1 MNTKTF
7 LRVIYLKNPV
17 KFFFSKEAEEGYV
30 PNFDLLAHSAGL
42 CGQNMTYSFVAGW
55 WFTFCI
61 DILGID
67 PKKVGIITSVSRL
80 WDAVN
85 DPLIGSLVDK
95 FRFKSGEK
103 LRPYTLITPPIIGIL
118 SLLMFVNFRFAPGII
133 LALMMVL
140 YFFWDLTYSFQDVA
154 LWGLIA
160 VSSPHSEER
169 TRVAQWISIGAGAGG
184 ALVGLFPNLLGDNIL
199 NAFHTTAATM
209 YLVGGLVFGLGGEL
223 ISMSAYRQKERIKA
237 ETEKADTLK
246 DIFNGLMHNKVLLI
260 ISLARFLQQVTP
272 VLDWIH
278 FFESSV
284 SYDVG
289 SVHIDGGNAQF
300 FFGLLTGIPGTLC
313 MFAATKIVDKVGGRK
328 KLLLSSQIV
337 AIAMRIIAYFVGY
350 KSIGRMAVVMVL
362 YAVMQMPAMMMDIC
376 HRSLISD
383 SIDYVEW
390 KTGVRNEGISFSIQN
405 FISKMQSAVTS
416 LIKGGILSLLKY
428 DQTIPRKYN
437 QNATY
442 LKWQWPIFMLGPV
455 IGALMYLI
463 VISFVKDDKALKE
476 RVESELKERRK
487 QLALEK
493 NGEPAEAQ
501 T

>member
-1 MNTKTF
+1 M
-7 LRVIYLKNPV
+7 IYLKNPV

-61 DILGID
+61 DILGIA

-223 ISMSAYRQKERIKA
+223 
-237 ETEKADTLK
+237 L
-246 DIFNGLMHNKVLLI
+246 
-260 ISLARFLQQVTP
+260 
-272 VLDWIH
+272 
-278 FFESSV
+278 
-284 SYDVG
+284 
-289 SVHIDGGNAQF
+289 
-300 FFGLLTGIPGTLC
+300 
-313 MFAATKIVDKVGGRK
+313 
-328 KLLLSSQIV
+328 
-337 AIAMRIIAYFVGY
+337 
-350 KSIGRMAVVMVL
+350 
-362 YAVMQMPAMMMDIC
+362 
-376 HRSLISD
+376 
-383 SIDYVEW
+383 
-390 KTGVRNEGISFSIQN
+390 
-405 FISKMQSAVTS
+405 
-416 LIKGGILSLLKY
+416 
-428 DQTIPRKYN
+428 
-437 QNATY
+437 
-442 LKWQWPIFMLGPV
+442 
-455 IGALMYLI
+455 
-463 VISFVKDDKALKE
+463 
-476 RVESELKERRK
+476 
-487 QLALEK
+487 
-493 NGEPAEAQ
+493 
-501 T
+501 

>member
-1 MNTKTF
+1 MS
-7 LRVIYLKNPV
+7 LKNPIS
-17 KFFFSKEAEEGYV
+17 FLFSKKAEDGYV
-30 PNFDLLAHSAGL
+30 PNIDLFAHSAGL
-42 CGQNMTYSFVAGW
+42 CGQNMTYSYVAGW

-67 PKKVGIITSVSRL
+67 PSKVGIITSVSRL

-85 DPLIGSLVDK
+85 DPVIGSLVDK

-103 LRPYTLITPPIIGIL
+103 LRPYTLITPPIIGVL
-118 SLLMFVNFRFAPGII
+118 SLLMFVKFSFTPGIL

-169 TRVAQWISIGAGAGG
+169 TRVAQWISIGAGAGA
-184 ALVGLFPNLLGDNIL
+184 ALVGLFPNMLGDNVL
-199 NAFHTTAATM
+199 NALHTNAATM
-209 YLVGGLVFGLGGEL
+209 YLVGGFIFGLGGEL
-223 ISMSAYRQKERIKA
+223 LSMSAYRQKERIKA

-246 DIFNGLMHNKVLLI
+246 DIFSGLMHNKVLLT

-284 SYDVG
+284 SYDIG

-300 FFGLLTGIPGTLC
+300 LFGLISGIPGTFC

-328 KLLLSSQIV
+328 RLLVSSQIV
-337 AIAMRIIAYFVGY
+337 AILMRVISYFVGY
-350 KSIGRMAVVMVL
+350 KSIGQMAVVTVL
-362 YAVMQMPAMMMDIC
+362 YAVMQIPAMMMDIC

-405 FISKMQSAVTS
+405 FVSKMQSAVTS
-416 LIKGGILSLLKY
+416 LIKGAILSALKY
-428 DQTIPRKYN
+428 DQKIDRKYN

-442 LKWQWPIFMLGPV
+442 IKWQWPIFMLGPV
-455 IGALMYLI
+455 VGAVMYLI
-463 VISFVKDDKALKE
+463 VISFVKDDKELKE
-476 RVESELKERRK
+476 RVERELKERRA
-487 QLALEK
+487 QRAAALAEEH
-493 NGEPAEAQ
+493 GEAVQ
-501 T
+501 S

>member
-1 MNTKTF
+1 M
-7 LRVIYLKNPV
+7 YLKNPIG
-17 KFFFSKEAEEGYV
+17 FLFSKKADEGYV
-30 PNFDLLAHSAGL
+30 PNIDLFAHSVGL

-67 PKKVGIITSVSRL
+67 PRKVGAITSISRL

-95 FRFKSGEK
+95 IRFKNGEK
-103 LRPYTLITPPIIGIL
+103 LRPYTIITPPIIGVL
-118 SLLMFVNFRFAPGII
+118 SLLMFVKFNFAPGVI

-169 TRVAQWISIGAGAGG
+169 TRVAQWISIGAGAGA
-184 ALVGLFPNLLGDNIL
+184 ALVGLFPNMLGDNVL
-199 NAFHTTAATM
+199 NALHTNVATM
-209 YLVGGLVFGLGGEL
+209 YLVGGLIFGLGGEL
-223 ISMSAYRQKERIKA
+223 LSMSAYRQKERIKA
-237 ETEKADTLK
+237 ETEKSDSIK
-246 DIFNGLMHNKVLLI
+246 DIFSGLMHNKVLLT

-284 SYDVG
+284 SYDIG

-300 FFGLLTGIPGTLC
+300 LFGLVTGIPGTFCL
-313 MFAATKIVDKVGGRK
+313 FAATKIVDKIGGRK
-328 KLLLSSQIV
+328 RLLVSSQIF
-337 AIAMRIIAYFVGY
+337 AIVLRVISYFVGY
-350 KSIGRMAVVMVL
+350 KSIGQMAVVMVL
-362 YAVMQMPAMMMDIC
+362 YSVMQIPAMMMDIC

-416 LIKGGILSLLKY
+416 LIKGGILSLLHY
-428 DQTIPRKYN
+428 DQTITRKYN

-442 LKWQWPIFMLGPV
+442 IKWQWPIFMLGPV
-455 IGALMYLI
+455 VGAVMYLI
-463 VISFVKDDKALKE
+463 VICFVKDDKALKE
-476 RVESELKERRK
+476 QVERELKERRELRAK
-487 QLALEK
+487 EK
-493 NGEPAEAQ
+493 AEAEQ
-501 T
+501 TVSVQT

>member
-1 MNTKTF
+1 MQKHV

-17 KFFFSKEAEEGYV
+17 KFFFSKEADEGYV

-42 CGQNMTYSFVAGW
+42 AGQNMTYSFVANW

-61 DILGID
+61 DILGIN
-67 PKKVGIITSVSRL
+67 PGKVGIITSASRL

-85 DPLIGSLVDK
+85 DPLIGSLVDR

-103 LRPYTLITPPIIGIL
+103 LRPYTLITPPIIGVL
-118 SLLMFVNFRFAPGII
+118 SLLMFVNFNFTPGIL

-169 TRVAQWISIGAGAGG
+169 TRVSQWISIGAGAGA
-184 ALVGLFPNLLGDNIL
+184 ALVGLFPNLLGDNVL
-199 NAFHTTAATM
+199 NAFHTTASTM
-209 YLVGGLVFGLGGEL
+209 YLVGGIVFGLGGEL

-237 ETEKADTLK
+237 ESEKADTLK
-246 DIFNGLMHNKVLLI
+246 DIFSGLMHNKVLLI

-272 VLDWIH
+272 TLDWIH

-284 SYDVG
+284 SYNVG
-289 SVHIDGGNAQF
+289 GVHIDGGNAQF
-300 FFGLLTGIPGTLC
+300 IFGLLTGIPGTLC

-328 KLLLSSQIV
+328 KLLIASQIT
-337 AIAMRIIAYFVGY
+337 AIAMRVAAYFVGY
-350 KSIGRMAVVMVL
+350 KSIGQMAIVMVL
-362 YAVMQMPAMMMDIC
+362 YSVMQVPAMMMDIC

-390 KTGVRNEGISFSIQN
+390 KTGIRNEGISFSIQN

-416 LIKGGILSLLKY
+416 LIKGSILSVLHY
-428 DQTIPRKYN
+428 DQNIARKYN

-442 LKWQWPIFMLGPV
+442 IKWQWPIFMLGPV
-455 IGALMYLI
+455 IGAFMYLI
-463 VISFVKDDKALKE
+463 VISFVKDDKAQKE
-476 RVESELKERRK
+476 LVESELKERRK
-487 QLALEK
+487 QLAVQR
-493 NGEPAEAQ
+493 GEETAEAQ